1 MKYERIEKAVFLER
15 PNRFIAYVNR
25 IGGREEKEVVH
36 VKNTGRCRELLLPG
50 AGVYI
55 QRSDNP
61 DRKTQWDL
69 IAVEK
74 DGQIINMDSQVPNK
88 AVEEWIREGNLFLD
102 VTRIKPEYKYG
113 NSRIDFLVET
123 EEKKV
128 LIEVKGVTL
137 KEGETARFPDAP
149 SDRAVKHLEELI
161 RAVEEG
167 WEAYVFFVIQM
178 KGVKKILPNVD
189 THPEFAKA
197 LWKAKEKGVRLIA
210 RDCIVT
216 EDEIRIDREIPVCFP
231 SEMEEGMAP
240 EERVKCLP
248 KPLISWY
255 RKEKRNLP
263 WRKEATAYHVWVS
276 EIMLQQTRIE
286 AVKPFY
292 ARFLAAFPEI
302 EDLARAPEEKLL
314 KLWEGLGYYNR
325 VRNMQ
330 KAARQIVELYGG
342 EMPADYDKILSLTGI
357 GSYTAG
363 AISSIAFGIPKPA
376 VDGNVL
382 RVLTRIL
389 ADGEDILKAS
399 VKKRMEELLETV
411 IPVDAASDFN
421 QGLIELGAIVCVPNG
436 EPKCNKCPARDFC
449 LAHQQG
455 TETAFPV
462 KKKAKARRIEEK
474 TVFLLKDGEK
484 IAIHK
489 RPASGLLAGLYEFPN
504 TKGKLTQEE
513 ALRFVEGL
521 SLSPVRI
528 QPIGE
533 AKHIFSHVEW
543 HMTGYA
549 VRVDELEHTHAKGM
563 TFVHPEEI
571 QKEYAIPAA
580 FEAFTDQIGILI
592 GQEKYERK
600 LL

>member
-216 EDEIRIDREIPVCFP
+216 V
-231 SEMEEGMAP
+231 
-240 EERVKCLP
+240 
-248 KPLISWY
+248 
-255 RKEKRNLP
+255 
-263 WRKEATAYHVWVS
+263 
-276 EIMLQQTRIE
+276 
-286 AVKPFY
+286 
-292 ARFLAAFPEI
+292 
-302 EDLARAPEEKLL
+302 
-314 KLWEGLGYYNR
+314 
-325 VRNMQ
+325 
-330 KAARQIVELYGG
+330 
-342 EMPADYDKILSLTGI
+342 
-357 GSYTAG
+357 SYTH
-363 AISSIAFGIPKPA
+363 
-376 VDGNVL
+376 
-382 RVLTRIL
+382 LTLPTIL
-389 ADGEDILKAS
+389 L
-399 VKKRMEELLETV
+399 V
-411 IPVDAASDFN
+411 
-421 QGLIELGAIVCVPNG
+421 
-436 EPKCNKCPARDFC
+436 
-449 LAHQQG
+449 
-455 TETAFPV
+455 
-462 KKKAKARRIEEK
+462 
-474 TVFLLKDGEK
+474 
-484 IAIHK
+484 
-489 RPASGLLAGLYEFPN
+489 
-504 TKGKLTQEE
+504 
-513 ALRFVEGL
+513 
-521 SLSPVRI
+521 
-528 QPIGE
+528 
-533 AKHIFSHVEW
+533 
-543 HMTGYA
+543 
-549 VRVDELEHTHAKGM
+549 
-563 TFVHPEEI
+563 
-571 QKEYAIPAA
+571 
-580 FEAFTDQIGILI
+580 
-592 GQEKYERK
+592 
-600 LL
+600 

>member
-197 LWKAKEKGVRLIA
+197 LEEAASQGVRLEA
-210 RDCIVT
+210 VDCLVT
-216 EDEIRIDREIPVCFP
+216 PSSLVPDQPVEIR
-231 SEMEEGMAP
+231 
-240 EERVKCLP
+240 L
-248 KPLISWY
+248 
-255 RKEKRNLP
+255 
-263 WRKEATAYHVWVS
+263 
-276 EIMLQQTRIE
+276 
-286 AVKPFY
+286 
-292 ARFLAAFPEI
+292 
-302 EDLARAPEEKLL
+302 
-314 KLWEGLGYYNR
+314 
-325 VRNMQ
+325 
-330 KAARQIVELYGG
+330 
-342 EMPADYDKILSLTGI
+342 
-357 GSYTAG
+357 
-363 AISSIAFGIPKPA
+363 
-376 VDGNVL
+376 
-382 RVLTRIL
+382 
-389 ADGEDILKAS
+389 
-399 VKKRMEELLETV
+399 
-411 IPVDAASDFN
+411 
-421 QGLIELGAIVCVPNG
+421 
-436 EPKCNKCPARDFC
+436 
-449 LAHQQG
+449 
-455 TETAFPV
+455 
-462 KKKAKARRIEEK
+462 
-474 TVFLLKDGEK
+474 
-484 IAIHK
+484 
-489 RPASGLLAGLYEFPN
+489 
-504 TKGKLTQEE
+504 
-513 ALRFVEGL
+513 
-521 SLSPVRI
+521 
-528 QPIGE
+528 
-533 AKHIFSHVEW
+533 
-543 HMTGYA
+543 
-549 VRVDELEHTHAKGM
+549 
-563 TFVHPEEI
+563 
-571 QKEYAIPAA
+571 
-580 FEAFTDQIGILI
+580 
-592 GQEKYERK
+592 
-600 LL
+600 

>member
-167 WEAYVFFVIQM
+167 WEAYVFVVIQM

-216 EDEIRIDREIPVCFP
+216 ED
-231 SEMEEGMAP
+231 
-240 EERVKCLP
+240 
-248 KPLISWY
+248 
-255 RKEKRNLP
+255 
-263 WRKEATAYHVWVS
+263 
-276 EIMLQQTRIE
+276 
-286 AVKPFY
+286 
-292 ARFLAAFPEI
+292 
-302 EDLARAPEEKLL
+302 
-314 KLWEGLGYYNR
+314 
-325 VRNMQ
+325 
-330 KAARQIVELYGG
+330 
-342 EMPADYDKILSLTGI
+342 
-357 GSYTAG
+357 
-363 AISSIAFGIPKPA
+363 
-376 VDGNVL
+376 
-382 RVLTRIL
+382 
-389 ADGEDILKAS
+389 
-399 VKKRMEELLETV
+399 
-411 IPVDAASDFN
+411 
-421 QGLIELGAIVCVPNG
+421 
-436 EPKCNKCPARDFC
+436 
-449 LAHQQG
+449 
-455 TETAFPV
+455 
-462 KKKAKARRIEEK
+462 
-474 TVFLLKDGEK
+474 
-484 IAIHK
+484 
-489 RPASGLLAGLYEFPN
+489 
-504 TKGKLTQEE
+504 
-513 ALRFVEGL
+513 
-521 SLSPVRI
+521 
-528 QPIGE
+528 
-533 AKHIFSHVEW
+533 
-543 HMTGYA
+543 
-549 VRVDELEHTHAKGM
+549 
-563 TFVHPEEI
+563 
-571 QKEYAIPAA
+571 
-580 FEAFTDQIGILI
+580 
-592 GQEKYERK
+592 
-600 LL
+600 

>member
-216 EDEIRIDREIPVCFP
+216 EDEID
-231 SEMEEGMAP
+231 
-240 EERVKCLP
+240 
-248 KPLISWY
+248 
-255 RKEKRNLP
+255 
-263 WRKEATAYHVWVS
+263 
-276 EIMLQQTRIE
+276 
-286 AVKPFY
+286 
-292 ARFLAAFPEI
+292 
-302 EDLARAPEEKLL
+302 
-314 KLWEGLGYYNR
+314 
-325 VRNMQ
+325 
-330 KAARQIVELYGG
+330 
-342 EMPADYDKILSLTGI
+342 
-357 GSYTAG
+357 
-363 AISSIAFGIPKPA
+363 
-376 VDGNVL
+376 
-382 RVLTRIL
+382 
-389 ADGEDILKAS
+389 
-399 VKKRMEELLETV
+399 
-411 IPVDAASDFN
+411 
-421 QGLIELGAIVCVPNG
+421 
-436 EPKCNKCPARDFC
+436 
-449 LAHQQG
+449 
-455 TETAFPV
+455 
-462 KKKAKARRIEEK
+462 
-474 TVFLLKDGEK
+474 
-484 IAIHK
+484 
-489 RPASGLLAGLYEFPN
+489 
-504 TKGKLTQEE
+504 
-513 ALRFVEGL
+513 
-521 SLSPVRI
+521 
-528 QPIGE
+528 
-533 AKHIFSHVEW
+533 
-543 HMTGYA
+543 
-549 VRVDELEHTHAKGM
+549 
-563 TFVHPEEI
+563 
-571 QKEYAIPAA
+571 
-580 FEAFTDQIGILI
+580 
-592 GQEKYERK
+592 
-600 LL
+600 

>member
-197 LWKAKEKGVRLIA
+197 LWKAKK
-210 RDCIVT
+210 
-216 EDEIRIDREIPVCFP
+216 
-231 SEMEEGMAP
+231 
-240 EERVKCLP
+240 K
-248 KPLISWY
+248 
-255 RKEKRNLP
+255 
-263 WRKEATAYHVWVS
+263 VS
-276 EIMLQQTRIE
+276 
-286 AVKPFY
+286 V
-292 ARFLAAFPEI
+292 
-302 EDLARAPEEKLL
+302 
-314 KLWEGLGYYNR
+314 
-325 VRNMQ
+325 
-330 KAARQIVELYGG
+330 
-342 EMPADYDKILSLTGI
+342 
-357 GSYTAG
+357 
-363 AISSIAFGIPKPA
+363 
-376 VDGNVL
+376 
-382 RVLTRIL
+382 
-389 ADGEDILKAS
+389 
-399 VKKRMEELLETV
+399 
-411 IPVDAASDFN
+411 
-421 QGLIELGAIVCVPNG
+421 
-436 EPKCNKCPARDFC
+436 
-449 LAHQQG
+449 
-455 TETAFPV
+455 
-462 KKKAKARRIEEK
+462 
-474 TVFLLKDGEK
+474 
-484 IAIHK
+484 
-489 RPASGLLAGLYEFPN
+489 
-504 TKGKLTQEE
+504 
-513 ALRFVEGL
+513 
-521 SLSPVRI
+521 
-528 QPIGE
+528 
-533 AKHIFSHVEW
+533 
-543 HMTGYA
+543 
-549 VRVDELEHTHAKGM
+549 
-563 TFVHPEEI
+563 
-571 QKEYAIPAA
+571 
-580 FEAFTDQIGILI
+580 
-592 GQEKYERK
+592 
-600 LL
+600 